1 MICVCMYVCMYEHES
16 AALMDL
22 RQGWIDAA
30 GGRFAFRLRHEVES
44 FLQGAA
50 LHVRSIYVQRQCDL
64 DVLIFLHLILPTFQP
79 HTVVT
84 LCIATC
90 MYVCMYVCM

>member
-1 MICVCMYVCMYEHES
+1 MHVCMYEHES
-16 AALMDL
+16 TALMYL

-50 LHVRSIYVQRQCDL
+50 LHVRSIHVQRQCDL

-90 MYVCMYVCM
+90 MYVCM